1 MISYLPFLKFSSET
15 VQHLILIKIIY
26 FILSKSVLDCS
37 CMNNIIL
44 LTFEITIFLLQFHVT
59 NKQVNNKPYFHKLYL
74 LLKHDDDDD
83 DDDELFCGMVDRR
96 KAFSLISSRDHCQRS
111 SPSRI
116 SDTPRAGFEP
126 AKSLSSGLS

>member
-26 FILSKSVLDCS
+26 LILSKSVLDCS

-59 NKQVNNKPYFHKLYL
+59 NKQVNNKPYSMEYFHKLYL
-74 LLKHDDDDD
+74 LLKH

-96 KAFSLISSRDHCQRS
+96 KVFSLISSRDHCQRS